1 MRLAHKGGSMHG
13 MSVWA
18 LFVQHSERTVEILS
32 TTELNE
38 DSILRKGE
46 IKSTRAIGFSASLIA
61 DAALCTGVA
70 MTLISEAAKF
80 ASSRATSTIARSGA
94 FFGSGGVSLWGG
106 SDGAR
111 S

>member
-1 MRLAHKGGSMHG
+1 MRLVHKGGSMHV

-46 IKSTRAIGFSASLIA
+46 IKSTGAIGLSVSLIA
-61 DAALCTGVA
+61 DATLCIGAA
-70 MTLISEAAKF
+70 MTLISEVALF
-80 ASSRATSTIARSGA
+80 ASSRAASTVARSGA
-94 FFGSGGVSLWGG
+94 LIWSDGVSLWGA
-106 SDGAR
+106 SDGTR